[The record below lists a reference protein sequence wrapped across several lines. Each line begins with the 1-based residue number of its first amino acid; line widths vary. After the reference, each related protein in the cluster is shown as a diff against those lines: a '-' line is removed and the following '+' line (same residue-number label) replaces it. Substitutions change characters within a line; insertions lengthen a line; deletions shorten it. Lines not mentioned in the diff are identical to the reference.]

1 MRPNPLDLPDFDYVI
16 TRADGRGFDL
26 AVDCMCERC
35 GGPTLVLTGATVA
48 RVPRGAK
55 RLDFALPCDC
65 PTWRDHA
72 VTAAKGVAF
81 LAACAIGYVF
91 VCGIMLL

>member
-1 MRPNPLDLPDFDYVI
+1 MRPNPLDLPDYDYVV

-26 AVDCMCERC
+26 VVDCMCERC
-35 GGPTLVLTGATVA
+35 GGPTLVATGAMVA

-65 PTWRDHA
+65 PTGLDHA
-72 VTAAKGVAF
+72 VTLAKGVGF
-81 LAACAIGYVF
+81 LAVCAIGYIA
-91 VCGIMLL
+91 VCVLMLA

>member
-35 GGPTLVLTGATVA
+35 EGPTLVLTGATVA
-48 RVPRGAK
+48 RVPHGAR

-65 PTWRDHA
+65 PTWLDHA
-72 VTAAKGVAF
+72 VTAGKAVGFVAAGVA
-81 LAACAIGYVF
+81 AYVF

>member
-35 GGPTLVLTGATVA
+35 GGPTFVLTGATVA

-65 PTWRDHA
+65 PTWRDRLIDAGRA
-72 VTAAKGVAF
+72 VLF
-81 LAACAIGYVF
+81 LAGCAVAYAYV
-91 VCGIMLL
+91 VVVMSL